1 MVGLKEQP
9 SIAPPSE
16 QGGTHELQ
24 TPLGGEQLRQKVA
37 HTEPLHVPMHTV
49 QRTDL
54 HIPKG
59 KDMNNEDDEFNR
71 IEREADMRLK
81 AVRVALKEHNE
92 HLRANMS
99 EYERGVIDG
108 MQKQMQS
115 SVDKAVNAMAAQK
128 EWQGLTHEERKAV
141 RDSVRYSQFMT
152 AGEYAELV
160 QKATESALQEKNA

>member
-1 MVGLKEQP
+1 
-9 SIAPPSE
+9 
-16 QGGTHELQ
+16 
-24 TPLGGEQLRQKVA
+24 
-37 HTEPLHVPMHTV
+37 
-49 QRTDL
+49 
-54 HIPKG
+54 
-59 KDMNNEDDEFNR
+59 MNNEDDEFNR

-81 AVRVALKEHNE
+81 AVRAALKEHNE